1 MWLIVAIF
9 APLIAPYDPL
19 AQTFTALQ
27 PPSLDHPFGTD
38 ELGRDVLS
46 RVIYAARVSIPLAI
60 LLVTLA
66 STIGGLLGAIAGY
79 FRGVT

>member
-1 MWLIVAIF
+1 MIALTWLVVAVF

-46 RVIYAARVSIPLAI
+46 RVIYGRDCRSRSRSCSSPLA
-60 LLVTLA
+60 A
-66 STIGGLLGAIAGY
+66 
-79 FRGVT
+79 